1 MPTLQPWMIAALLEL
16 EEQADRIRAGVACKE
31 CLGAGKL
38 AVFSRI
44 GVQWRACPTCDGSGT
59 RK

>member
-1 MPTLQPWMIAALLEL
+1 MIAALLEL